1 MSDNLTTDVDTESAQ
16 RRRRPP
22 LVTRPQAIAAA
33 YDLVAESGS
42 SGLSMRKLAASLHV
56 SLPTVY
62 TAVASKE
69 DLVDRL
75 VERLVAEIGMALT
88 PVAQSPGSANERFE
102 RLVGTVVRWAH
113 DNPNLAEFLLQSTLG
128 AEVPAATAAG
138 VGGELQR
145 RLSADLGELLGD
157 LSGLDIGVA
166 VGYALVQ
173 LRATLVLIRERA
185 LESVDPH
192 RWEQIG
198 AATLLEGLRLLAA
211 NTH

>member
-1 MSDNLTTDVDTESAQ
+1 MSDNLTTDVDTESTQ

-33 YDLVAESGS
+33 YELVAESGS
-42 SGLSMRKLAASLHV
+42 AGLSMRKLAASLHV

-75 VERLVAEIGMALT
+75 VERLVAEIGVALT
-88 PVAQSPGSANERFE
+88 PVANSAGSSADRFE
-102 RLVGTVVRWAH
+102 RLVGTVIRWAH
-113 DNPNLAEFLLQSTLG
+113 EHPNLAEFLLQSTLS
-128 AEVPAATAAG
+128 ADVPAATATA
-138 VGGELQR
+138 VGGELQQ
-145 RLSADLGELLGD
+145 RLADDLAELLGD
-157 LSGLDIGVA
+157 VSALDIGVA
-166 VGYALVQ
+166 TGYALVQ
-173 LRATLVLIRERA
+173 LRATLVLTRERA
-185 LESVDPH
+185 LESVRPQ

-211 NTH
+211 NSS